1 MTRTVP
7 RMPPMYINFSD
18 GNSQLALEHGRIGL
32 SGRYRTQYGAN
43 STHAAIL
50 DWDVLNFGYVSLTEL
65 RTVHGKLGLPVGR
78 DLHFEADKP
87 ISASDRFTA
96 ALRNCVHPVLIG
108 Q

>member
-18 GNSQLALEHGRIGL
+18 GKSQLALEHERVGL
-32 SGRYRTQYGAN
+32 SGRYRTQ
-43 STHAAIL
+43 HAAIL
-50 DWDVLNFGYVSLTEL
+50 DWDALNFGYVSLTKL

-78 DLHFEADKP
+78 DLHFQADMP